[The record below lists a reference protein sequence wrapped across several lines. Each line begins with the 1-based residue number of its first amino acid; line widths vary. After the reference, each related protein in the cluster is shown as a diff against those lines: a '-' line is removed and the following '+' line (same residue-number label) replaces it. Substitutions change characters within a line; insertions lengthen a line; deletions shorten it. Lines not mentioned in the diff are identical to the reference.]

1 MVMAAPRMKLRIRM
15 SQSFRDFVIFAP
27 MWLPIRLMDM
37 WAPRVNRPMPK
48 MSMAEPIRKDSISP
62 VSMGTSTKHI
72 AATIPV
78 MGSTEAAASRSFS
91 MRMCF
96 GYKALLL

>member
-1 MVMAAPRMKLRIRM
+1 
-15 SQSFRDFVIFAP
+15 
-27 MWLPIRLMDM
+27 
-37 WAPRVNRPMPK
+37 
-48 MSMAEPIRKDSISP
+48 
-62 VSMGTSTKHI
+62 MGTSTKHI

-96 GYKALLL
+96 GYKVLLL